1 MEDRLGLLFDFVLL
15 FPSEP
20 HLLRQSGSQVQ
31 GEGRMEGGGRVGGG
45 VAQRRI
51 QLSER
56 QKLESKKGNQA
67 GVTANGDEVGGG
79 LW

>member
-31 GEGRMEGGGRVGGG
+31 GEGRKGGGVGGG
-45 VAQRRI
+45 WGVG
-51 QLSER
+51 SEENPAER
-56 QKLESKKGNQA
+56 ETETGEQA
-67 GVTANGDEVGGG
+67 GKPSRGHG
-79 LW
+79 